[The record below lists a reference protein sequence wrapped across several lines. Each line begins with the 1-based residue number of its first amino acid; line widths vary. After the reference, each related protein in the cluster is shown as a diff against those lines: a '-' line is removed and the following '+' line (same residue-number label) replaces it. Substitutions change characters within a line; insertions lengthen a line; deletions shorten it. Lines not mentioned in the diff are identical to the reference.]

1 MPSRRN
7 MQFAG
12 INIAGSGQQTIFTN
26 PSTTQFAYVW
36 ELYMTCAAATT
47 IQFYDGPVAITGNI
61 NVTAGSAFIRLDGG
75 QQPAFIVSP
84 NNVFNI
90 SEGAGTQKSGYVH
103 F

>member
-1 MPSRRN
+1 

-47 IQFYDGPVAITGNI
+47 IQFYDGPGAITGNI
-61 NVTAGSAFIRLDGG
+61 NVTAGSACHPSRWWPATSVHRESEQCFQYFRRRRNPEEWVRTF
-75 QQPAFIVSP
+75 QQL
-84 NNVFNI
+84 N
-90 SEGAGTQKSGYVH
+90 
-103 F
+103 